1 MKATRILLFL
11 SPLLYF
17 MPPLIPVNDAVGMQ
31 LLNYFYKGLLG
42 CFPGNALM
50 AFLCYTYAGQLGRE
64 AWPWVTGSLR
74 FPFIAPF
81 ILAFVPPKYGSA
93 ADEQRRGRVREGP
106 AKPASGP
113 FEARFPLLSAYLA
126 SLPPAA
132 GLEPRARL
140 DPVKANFE
148 FSAMVE
154 PSGLGGLLAGA
165 SARQLHVWTNPEDAG
180 LRVFGAGMVATPALD
195 EVTRWLRQTAP
206 RKKVATA
213 VHKSEGPTKFFEYYP
228 SSE

>member
-17 MPPLIPVNDAVGMQ
+17 MPPLIPVNDTVGMQ

-50 AFLCYTYAGQLGRE
+50 AFLCYSYASQLGRE

-81 ILAFVPPKYGSA
+81 ILAFMSPKYGSA
-93 ADEQRRGRVREGP
+93 ADSQRRSSARPAP

-113 FEARFPLLSAYLA
+113 FDKRFPLLSAYLTGR
-126 SLPPAA
+126 PPETAQV
-132 GLEPRARL
+132 PRAL
-140 DPVKANFE
+140 LEPVKANFE
-148 FSAMVE
+148 FSIFMELPA
-154 PSGLGGLLAGA
+154 LDHFFADAAG
-165 SARQLHVWTNPEDAG
+165 RQLIVWTAPEDAG
-180 LRVFGAGMVATPALD
+180 VRVFGAGMVTMPNLD
-195 EVTRWLRQTAP
+195 GVSNWLRQSAP

-213 VHKSEGPTKFFEYYP
+213 VHMPEGATKYFEYYP
-228 SSE
+228 SSD